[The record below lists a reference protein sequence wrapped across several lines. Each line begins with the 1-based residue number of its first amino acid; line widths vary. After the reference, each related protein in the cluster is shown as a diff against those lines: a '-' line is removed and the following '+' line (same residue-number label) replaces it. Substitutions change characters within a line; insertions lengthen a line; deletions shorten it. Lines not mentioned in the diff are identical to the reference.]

1 VIAGYLAALLAI
13 GWTSGS
19 ILSATWQDGG
29 ARRGVLGGPSLCL
42 FGLGLL
48 AFTMPMQS
56 GGSAGALLPISLG
69 LLCIGFGIGLAWP
82 HLVTGILQAASP
94 HEQTLATAAMTTV
107 QLAAAALGAAAAGV
121 VANIAGIAQPG
132 GVAGASRAAVWLFGS
147 FTVIPM
153 LCILTARR
161 TRASPMETSR

>member
-1 VIAGYLAALLAI
+1 M
-13 GWTSGS
+13 SGE
-19 ILSATWQDGG
+19 I
-29 ARRGVLGGPSLCL
+29 VP
-42 FGLGLL
+42 
-48 AFTMPMQS
+48 
-56 GGSAGALLPISLG
+56 
-69 LLCIGFGIGLAWP
+69 
-82 HLVTGILQAASP
+82 
-94 HEQTLATAAMTTV
+94 LATAAMTTV